1 MPLERRAT
9 VIDSFSNA
17 PEQIRE
23 VIDTHWLLLDEVRDT
38 GRFYSMKTH
47 NYEKLCSGYIS
58 GKSGRFIEIDEQKSD
73 AEYGIVFR
81 HEYGHYID
89 DVIGIYSESKS
100 FDEAF
105 KLDKRRFDNSKD
117 KGIANLEKMLQDL
130 PENASAFESRYI
142 SDILSA
148 LTTNGSFVD
157 TKVKKTYQENQKGFY
172 DHEWWKY
179 KESEKVCQ
187 NETFANLFAI
197 YTENNSDVVAF
208 AEKWFP
214 NLTEQ
219 FQIGMNKSIE
229 YEGKE
234 LIKV

>member
-1 MPLERRAT
+1 M
-9 VIDSFSNA
+9 IDSFSNA
-17 PEQIRE
+17 PEQITE
-23 VIDTHWLLLDEVRDT
+23 VVNKYWDSLNYIEEQTLDFDEET
-38 GRFYSMKTH
+38 GELKEITSQY
-47 NYEKLCSGYIS
+47 CSSSTERYIIINR
-58 GKSGRFIEIDEQKSD
+58 KKQND
-73 AEYGIVFR
+73 EYGIIFR

-89 DVIGIYSESKS
+89 DVIGKYSESKA

-105 KLDKRRFDNSKD
+105 QMDKRNFDNSKD

-157 TKVKKTYQENQKGFY
+157 TKVKKTYQENQKAFY
-172 DHEWWKY
+172 DHKWWKY

-187 NETFANLFAI
+187 NEIFANLFAI
-197 YTENNSDVVAF
+197 YTENNSDVVSF

-229 YEGKE
+229 YKGKE